1 MSTGGQLA
9 AGDGEV
15 KAGKQLLFAEAFR
28 KFLHHEDLVA
38 LKFALAE
45 LDGELL
51 LLGGLLGVRQLFD
64 ALFHGKGALMQLVV
78 AHERPEMHLLRS
90 AGELLYLGLI
100 LFIFAHLLLEAA
112 LSFLKIEAVAA
123 GVELRLAVND
133 LDTALRDAVDEPAVV
148 AYREHGA
155 LEMQQVILE
164 PLGSVQVKV
173 VRRLVEKENVSV
185 LKDEPRE
192 VDAGLFAAGE
202 GVERLFAHG
211 GGDVKTVCDAVSSCV
226 HIVAAE
232 AAEIVTQAVVL
243 LQKRGGLV
251 VLHEKPQLVEPVA
264 YLVQTLVR

>member
-1 MSTGGQLA
+1 
-9 AGDGEV
+9 
-15 KAGKQLLFAEAFR
+15 
-28 KFLHHEDLVA
+28 
-38 LKFALAE
+38 
-45 LDGELL
+45 
-51 LLGGLLGVRQLFD
+51 
-64 ALFHGKGALMQLVV
+64 MQLVV

-112 LSFLKIEAVAA
+112 LALLKIEAVTA

-133 LDTALRDAVDEPAVV
+133 LDAALRDAVDEPAVV